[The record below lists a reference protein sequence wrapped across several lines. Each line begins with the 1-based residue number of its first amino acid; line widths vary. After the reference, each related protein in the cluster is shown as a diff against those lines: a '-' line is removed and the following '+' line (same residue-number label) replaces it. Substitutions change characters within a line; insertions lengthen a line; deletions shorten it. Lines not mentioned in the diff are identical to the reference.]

1 MKIFRDN
8 FGDFLQFPT
17 SIKRCLGFIFL
28 LWKRQIMIEEIVKE
42 KTSADHL
49 LYVSLKYTKTCDV
62 ILNLLARWKSL
73 IELSFDAILEKRV
86 EDGKIPAMP
95 TNPKQ
100 KIEFIKTYFAK
111 DVDVQNVVPLYI
123 LFKRIPDLTKTRS
136 GEFRK
141 NVNLKVLVGPT
152 KTIDINMEMLG
163 NYYEVVEKFIVA
175 VKKILGG

>member
-1 MKIFRDN
+1 
-8 FGDFLQFPT
+8 
-17 SIKRCLGFIFL
+17 
-28 LWKRQIMIEEIVKE
+28 MIEEIIKG

-73 IELSFDAILEKRV
+73 IETSFDAILEKQV

-100 KIEFIKTYFAK
+100 RIEFIKKYFSK
-111 DVDVQNVVPLYI
+111 NQDIQNIVPVYI
-123 LFKRIPDLTKTRS
+123 FFKRVPDLTKTRS

-141 NVNLKVLVGPT
+141 NVNLKVQAGPT
-152 KTIDINMEMLG
+152 RIVDINMEKLG
-163 NYYEVVEKFIVA
+163 EYYEIVEKFISEVN
-175 VKKILGG
+175 KILAA